1 MSKNPNVNINTTD
14 SNYISEDISIFNDDY
29 IEEHLDKLI
38 LGNIQK
44 GVFHKIYAKKLIL
57 FSLATKKDN
66 SATIEQEEATYY
78 FKYYYLMIAR
88 FILEERIKLYH
99 HERDKKDLNN
109 LNEQYI
115 DAREQY
121 QKVREKIKWPEFYIV
136 EQFIDAVN
144 PKIRCMAAEN
154 NNTKTVIL
162 SDTRLN
168 KPKGGEQFFI
178 PETDFYG
185 RINEIRI
192 ISSNVNGLIHPKFK
206 KRKAPDILRCDN
218 YCIIKARA
226 WTEEMEKYIQIDID
240 ENTKVEIR

>member
-1 MSKNPNVNINTTD
+1 MSNNQNVNINTTE
-14 SNYISEDISIFNDDY
+14 SSYISEDISIFNDDY

-57 FSLATKKDN
+57 FSLATKKDTP
-66 SATIEQEEATYY
+66 ATIEQKEATYY
-78 FKYYYLMIAR
+78 FRYYYLMIAR
-88 FILEERIKLYH
+88 FILEERIRLYN
-99 HERDKKDLNN
+99 HERDKKDLDN
-109 LNEQYI
+109 LNEQYTA
-115 DAREQY
+115 AREQY
-121 QKVREKIKWPEFYIV
+121 KKIREKIKWPEFYIV

-144 PKIRCMAAEN
+144 PKIRCMAAED

-162 SDTRLN
+162 SDTRTD

-192 ISSNVNGLIHPKFK
+192 TSLNINGLIHPKLKNK
-206 KRKAPDILRCDN
+206 KAFDVLRYGD
-218 YCIIKARA
+218 YCMIKAST
-226 WTEEMEKYIQIDID
+226 WTGEMEKYIQIDID

>member
-1 MSKNPNVNINTTD
+1 MSNNMNVNINTTE
-14 SNYISEDISIFNDDY
+14 SSYISEDISIFNDDY

-66 SATIEQEEATYY
+66 PATIEQKEATYY
-78 FKYYYLMIAR
+78 FRYYYLMIAR

-144 PKIRCMAAEN
+144 PKIRCMAAEDN
-154 NNTKTVIL
+154 STKTVIL
-162 SDTRLN
+162 SDKRTD
-168 KPKGGEQFFI
+168 KPKGGKQFFI

-192 ISSNVNGLIHPKFK
+192 ISSKVNGLIHPKFK
-206 KRKAPDILRCDN
+206 NRTALDILRYGD
-218 YCIIKARA
+218 YCSIKASTWA
-226 WTEEMEKYIQIDID
+226 GEMEKYIQIDID
-240 ENTKVEIR
+240 ENTKVEIH